1 MISEPNLIIIADDDS
16 DDCLF
21 LSSVLL
27 SMPLELSVII
37 VPNGERLINMLKA
50 VSPQFIFLDI
60 NMPRKSGFEVLRQ
73 IRSNKNAPQPTIIMC
88 STSNSSIDLRMSQEL
103 GADLYIVKPNS
114 INQLTTMVDEIFK
127 RDWAGTTDKRIP
139 ASFLLSHV
147 Q

>member
-27 SMPLELSVII
+27 SMPIELSVII

-60 NMPRKSGFEVLRQ
+60 NMPKKSGFDALRQ
-73 IRSNKNAPQPTIIMC
+73 IRSNKNSPQPTIIMC
-88 STSNSSIDLRMSQEL
+88 STSSSSIDLRMSQEL
-103 GADLYIVKPNS
+103 GADLYVVKPNNLKHLS
-114 INQLTTMVDEIFK
+114 TMVDEILK
-127 RDWAGTTDKRIP
+127 RDWAGTANKRIP
-139 ASFLLSHV
+139 ESFLLSHV